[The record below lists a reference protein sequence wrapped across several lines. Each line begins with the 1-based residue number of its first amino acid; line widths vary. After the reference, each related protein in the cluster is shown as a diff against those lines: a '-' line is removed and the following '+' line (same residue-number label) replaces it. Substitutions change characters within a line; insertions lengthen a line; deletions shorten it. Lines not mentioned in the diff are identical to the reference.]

1 MRAQLTLPEK
11 LSALYL
17 LAVLDIIA
25 VLLIFFALIPAV
37 AEQAGVP
44 LNKMKFSSRMDT
56 IAPEKRVSLFGRA
69 GSPPKF
75 HLGRKKITFENL
87 SDELIRLKEAKGIE
101 VMVAVLDHDMKFGL
115 LSELERVADE
125 VGIEVILGG
134 RFEMEQTGLGGLK
147 KDPQGE
153 ETDSRD
159 EPLD

>member
-1 MRAQLTLPEK
+1 M
-11 LSALYL
+11 
-17 LAVLDIIA
+17 
-25 VLLIFFALIPAV
+25 
-37 AEQAGVP
+37 
-44 LNKMKFSSRMDT
+44 
-56 IAPEKRVSLFGRA
+56 
-69 GSPPKF
+69 
-75 HLGRKKITFENL
+75 
-87 SDELIRLKEAKGIE
+87 IRLKEAKGIE

-147 KDPQGE
+147 KGPQGE